1 MCELQELAVRIL
13 FFFPRQML
21 RLRYKTATREENN
34 NLQMKAQKI
43 SLIEYQTLEFILF
56 KYCVLMVYFLSIV
69 DIASLL

>member
-34 NLQMKAQKI
+34 NLQMKA
-43 SLIEYQTLEFILF
+43 
-56 KYCVLMVYFLSIV
+56 
-69 DIASLL
+69 